1 MMNKNLK
8 DMIKFKDLPV
18 EIQQRMLDEQE
29 RQGYQ
34 RNPYEFMESVAG
46 GFAWSKSVDGSDFWK
61 KILLNGDFTDFY
73 TKYPKRPPL
82 KVIPLHVK
90 ILDSKTL
97 LEEIAEKLVTE
108 WRNGGCQ
115 PGRVEVDWFEHSG
128 LHWSAS
134 AEIEVDYESKQ
145 YGYDTPPETYCR
157 EMSVEI
163 DSIKCTNGE
172 GNPVHVDFYDD
183 ERIKIRED
191 DFIEK
196 RIIAMEMV

>member
-1 MMNKNLK
+1 
-8 DMIKFKDLPV
+8 MIKFKDLPV

-46 GFAWSKSVDGSDFWK
+46 GFAWSKSVDGCAFWK

-73 TKYPKRPPL
+73 AKYPKHPTL

-90 ILDSKTL
+90 ILDSKVL
-97 LEEIAEKLVTE
+97 LEEIAERLVTE
-108 WRNGGCQ
+108 WRNGGCLS
-115 PGRVEVDWFEHSG
+115 GRVEIDGFEHSG
-128 LHWSAS
+128 FHWSAS

-145 YGYDTPPETYCR
+145 YDYDTPSEVYFR

-163 DSIKCTNGE
+163 ESIECTDKE
-172 GNPVHVDFYDD
+172 GNPVRVDFYDD
-183 ERIKIRED
+183 ESTQIRED

-196 RIIAMEMV
+196 RVIAMGME